1 MSKIK
6 LSLPD
11 FKDTCFDVIIW
22 RRHWFR
28 FQHTT
33 EVSICFVILG
43 NFEELFLRC
52 YCFCCRCYWKN
63 PGPWPT
69 RPFRSVRF
77 KILFYFYFTICK
89 LISLRY
95 KFLFKIFALHIK
107 DSNNE
112 LKFVVNNNN
121 LFFVHTPKLC
131 GYTND
136 LPKICQSLAKKL
148 HDFFSQ
154 ELLKTNVVYSPWI
167 FFKHILRPAARVGS
181 AYLSSFSFPKRP

>member
-1 MSKIK
+1 MILSNGSCSALLHKQKNTNNLPASYCILKLFLNLYLFRYFLFIGPVSKIK

-11 FKDTCFDVIIW
+11 FKDTWLDVIIW

-77 KILFYFYFTICK
+77 KILFHFYFTICK

-107 DSNNE
+107 DSSN
-112 LKFVVNNNN
+112 
-121 LFFVHTPKLC
+121 
-131 GYTND
+131 
-136 LPKICQSLAKKL
+136 
-148 HDFFSQ
+148 
-154 ELLKTNVVYSPWI
+154 
-167 FFKHILRPAARVGS
+167 
-181 AYLSSFSFPKRP
+181 

>member
-1 MSKIK
+1 MPPGCVFSGFTFVCDVSKIAPIT
-6 LSLPD
+6 L
-11 FKDTCFDVIIW
+11 KDTCFDVIIW

-28 FQHTT
+28 FQHPA

-95 KFLFKIFALHIK
+95 DYLFKIFAHHIK
-107 DSNNE
+107 DSNNK
-112 LKFVVNNNN
+112 LKFIVNIMIN
-121 LFFVHTPKLC
+121 FFRSHP
-131 GYTND
+131 
-136 LPKICQSLAKKL
+136 
-148 HDFFSQ
+148 
-154 ELLKTNVVYSPWI
+154 
-167 FFKHILRPAARVGS
+167 
-181 AYLSSFSFPKRP
+181 

>member
-112 LKFVVNNNN
+112 LKFVVNNDK
-121 LFFVHTPKLC
+121 LFSFTPLNCVVIQMICPKFVKVWRKSSIILF
-131 GYTND
+131 
-136 LPKICQSLAKKL
+136 Q
-148 HDFFSQ
+148 Q
-154 ELLKTNVVYSPWI
+154 LLKTNVVYSPWI
-167 FFKHILRPAARVGS
+167 FFKHILRPAARVGP
-181 AYLSSFSFPKRP
+181 AYLLPFLFP